1 MSFPN
6 MSQEILAQSRANCE
20 LEQKL
25 APAIDKSQETPQY
38 TVIEPKKPKLILAES
53 LKENVRKDNPD
64 YLPTAKTADNFS
76 NEAAAT
82 SSSAA
87 TESPKLTEIITS
99 PGKISIRK
107 STGLTEKNS

>member
-25 APAIDKSQETPQY
+25 APAIAKSQETPQY

-82 SSSAA
+82 SSAA

-107 STGLTEKNS
+107 SARLTEKNS